1 MTATLGRLGTGL
13 TGRMSDITRN
23 SSSSSSLSLTH
34 SHGHTNAAVRSC
46 SVTRTTRSS
55 SSVRYFS
62 HILTASA
69 SASAADAVAVTSD
82 LRRLRRSD
90 HESLLPNF
98 PLSCSLSFD
107 FFLVSSSSSG
117 IRSALHL
124 SERTAVRDDFECW
137 GWCVRLRPTVHRS
150 FSSAVAAAVDR
161 TGRAAAAR
169 RERSSAAPSPPR
181 PNSEVQRSL
190 QS

>member
-1 MTATLGRLGTGL
+1 
-13 TGRMSDITRN
+13 MSDITRN

-107 FFLVSSSSSG
+107 FFLVSSSSSSG

-150 FSSAVAAAVDR
+150 FSSAVAAVDR
-161 TGRAAAAR
+161 TGHAAAAR
-169 RERSSAAPSPPR
+169 RERSSVAPSPLR
-181 PNSEVQRSL
+181 PNSEVQRSF